1 MNGEPN
7 VLIVG
12 AGPTGLVMA
21 HELAGDG
28 IACRVVDKSPHRAW
42 SRGGI
47 QDAFN
52 LAWKLSH
59 VINGAAGA
67 QLLDSYEA
75 ERKPVDKAVIRQTDR
90 ATRLVSL
97 HGTIGRF
104 VRDHLM
110 SLLSRLPGSEE
121 RIGEGLSGIAVNYRR
136 SPIVEE
142 HGSVMAGPTAGDRAP
157 DAAVADAN
165 GRPLRLYDLFAEHR
179 HTLLLLGGSEAPKIA
194 LPRDVAVHRIA
205 APSAADGSLLDRDG
219 AVAAQYGSA
228 PAAYLIRPDGYVG
241 LHCAAN
247 AVAAL
252 LPRHFD
258 RLSGAPG

>member
-1 MNGEPN
+1 
-7 VLIVG
+7 
-12 AGPTGLVMA
+12 
-21 HELAGDG
+21 
-28 IACRVVDKSPHRAW
+28 
-42 SRGGI
+42 
-47 QDAFN
+47 
-52 LAWKLSH
+52 
-59 VINGAAGA
+59 
-67 QLLDSYEA
+67 
-75 ERKPVDKAVIRQTDR
+75 VIRQTDR

-194 LPRDVAVHRIA
+194 LPRDAIWLGAGGLSDTSRRLCRLA
-205 APSAADGSLLDRDG
+205 LRRERSCGASA
-219 AVAAQYGSA
+219 SA
-228 PAAYLIRPDGYVG
+228 
-241 LHCAAN
+241 
-247 AVAAL
+247 
-252 LPRHFD
+252 F
-258 RLSGAPG
+258 